1 MMSSN
6 TSSSMAL
13 APSHAHAVTPLTV
26 LCTFLAL
33 ALLFLYRT
41 KATSSKKTQLHQL
54 PPGPAGLPIIG
65 SLHCVV
71 SKRPVFRWI
80 HGLLKDMHT
89 NILCLRLGAVHV
101 VVVACPEIAR
111 EVFRKNDAVF
121 ASRPLTSATEL
132 FSFGYKGSILSPH
145 GEQWKK
151 MRRVITSDILSA
163 SMERRVQRQRAE
175 EADHLIRFVYNQ
187 CNTSDNSAVNVR
199 HVAQHFCGNM
209 IRRLVFG
216 KRHFSVAAGAA
227 GNGSGPG
234 PEEVAHVDAL
244 FTLVNHIYSFSVSDY
259 IPAAW
264 TWMIAGLDLDGQ
276 KKVAKSV
283 MKTIN
288 RLHDPI
294 IQERIHEWDGLR
306 KCGDKREARDFLDVL
321 VSLQDSQGRRF
332 LSFDEIQAQTAVRY
346 VNIYYA
352 AFPIVLTLN
361 CLISRQ

>member
-1 MMSSN
+1 MN
-6 TSSSMAL
+6 
-13 APSHAHAVTPLTV
+13 
-26 LCTFLAL
+26 
-33 ALLFLYRT
+33 
-41 KATSSKKTQLHQL
+41 
-54 PPGPAGLPIIG
+54 
-65 SLHCVV
+65 
-71 SKRPVFRWI
+71 
-80 HGLLKDMHT
+80 T
-89 NILCLRLGAVHV
+89 NILCLRFGAVHV

-111 EVFRKNDAVF
+111 EVFRNNDAVF

-151 MRRVITSDILSA
+151 MRRVLTSEILST
-163 SMERRVQRQRAE
+163 SMEKRLQRRRAE
-175 EADHLIRFVYNQ
+175 EADHLIRFMYNQ
-187 CNTSDNSAVNVR
+187 CNTSDNSVVNVR

-216 KRHFSVAAGAA
+216 KRHFSVAADSA

-244 FTLVNHIYSFSVSDY
+244 FTLLSYMYSFSVSDY

-264 TWMIAGLDLDGQ
+264 TWMIAGLDPDGH
-276 KKVAKSV
+276 KKAAKSV

-306 KCGDKREARDFLDVL
+306 KRGDKREARDFLDVL
-321 VSLQDSQGRRF
+321 VSLQDSQGRPF

-346 VNIYYA
+346 
-352 AFPIVLTLN
+352 
-361 CLISRQ
+361 LIFTMLHSQ